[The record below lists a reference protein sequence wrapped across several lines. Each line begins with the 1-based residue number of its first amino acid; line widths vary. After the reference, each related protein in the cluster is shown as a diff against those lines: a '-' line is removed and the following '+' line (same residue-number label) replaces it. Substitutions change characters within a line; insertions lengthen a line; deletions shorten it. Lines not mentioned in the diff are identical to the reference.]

1 MRTMVRNERTFWY
14 CLQNDSS
21 AAVDDD
27 GWETGEPAITY
38 GKPVKMR
45 AVISAATGSS
55 EIEQFGNLQ
64 DYDRVITTCD
74 MNCPITETTVLY
86 VDKVPA
92 GVFPSDTL
100 YPSDNLYPS
109 DANAPDYIV
118 KRVAKSINSIAYAIS
133 KVDVNADLN

>member
-14 CLQNDSS
+14 CLQNNSS

-27 GWETGEPAITY
+27 GWETGEPTITY

-64 DYDRVITTCD
+64 GYDRVITTCD
-74 MNCPITETTVLY
+74 TNCPIPETTILF
-86 VDKVPA
+86 VDKEPEL
-92 GVFPSDTL
+92 DT
-100 YPSDNLYPS
+100 DG
-109 DANAPDYIV
+109 NAVNAHDYIV

>member
-64 DYDRVITTCD
+64 GYDRVITTCD

-92 GVFPSDTL
+92 GVFPSD
-100 YPSDNLYPS
+100 
-109 DANAPDYIV
+109 ANAPDYIV
-118 KRVAKSINSIAYAIS
+118 KRVAKSINSISYAIS